1 MFGNHFVFAFVFAY
15 ILPSLSVLQDIM
27 VGKHQEIITFT
38 LIPIGGGFGKI
49 VPIRPERMGVGI
61 SLEPLFGGIS
71 SSLHQRTKEQNE
83 EKGQGMPEVHA

>member
-1 MFGNHFVFAFVFAY
+1 MFGNHLVFAFVFTY
-15 ILPSLSVLQDIM
+15 ILPSLSALQDIM
-27 VGKHQEIITFT
+27 IGKHQEIITLT

-61 SLEPLFGGIS
+61 SLEPLSGGIS
-71 SSLHQRTKEQNE
+71 NRLHQRIKEQNE